1 MLIQLQLSPG
11 VVHVKGITDYQD
23 LCFSGSKDYISCT
36 RQTERADHAYLEMK
50 TGEKRSIKLE
60 DTNNN
65 VYSNLQ
71 VCGPLSH
78 SYPYWGHTE
87 ELGTFSESPTM
98 SKVFFLVINSS
109 CKLLPGNI
117 PYYSFLI

>member
-11 VVHVKGITDYQD
+11 VVHAKGITDYQD

-36 RQTERADHAYLEMK
+36 RQTERADHAYLEMR
-50 TGEKRSIKLE
+50 TGKKRSIKLE

-78 SYPYWGHTE
+78 SYPL
-87 ELGTFSESPTM
+87 LGSHGRTGY
-98 SKVFFLVINSS
+98 
-109 CKLLPGNI
+109 LLRISHNVQ
-117 PYYSFLI
+117 SFLSGH